1 MPSTT
6 TTTISPAQLAAL
18 LNSLNSDLAK
28 ASAINSYLQAQ
39 AAAAAVAAAAQTGQP
54 APVPAAASADPSLLR
69 AAADQLN
76 ASNAKQ
82 AAQRRYDKARQQLG
96 RLGVALYVHA
106 DTAGDTPSVAASAA
120 SGVDRSVLLSMLLG
134 EVKSDFSASKRTLTG
149 AIEALA
155 IAKIEADQLV
165 NARAEAIAQ
174 TRRAAPLS
182 APGSAP
188 TTSAPVGPP
197 PPGQPSTTRPT
208 TPPYS
213 AAAEAASPTI
223 LGSSALSGGEL
234 SAWYTSA
241 GHQPRLTV
249 PLDTLTGD
257 YQATGAAMNVRD
269 DIAFA
274 QAMVETGYLDF
285 PPFGQVTPT
294 DNNYAG
300 IGACDTCAHGF
311 TFPDAQTGVAAHL
324 QLLHDDATMQPVP
337 GPLPAPVGVAGC
349 CSTWLALDGIWATAG
364 GYGYH
369 ILLLYRQMLEW
380 VLQRRTSSAGL

>member
-1 MPSTT
+1 VH
-6 TTTISPAQLAAL
+6 
-18 LNSLNSDLAK
+18 SDTADET
-28 ASAINSYLQAQ
+28 AS
-39 AAAAAVAAAAQTGQP
+39 
-54 APVPAAASADPSLLR
+54 AAASA
-69 AAADQLN
+69 
-76 ASNAKQ
+76 
-82 AAQRRYDKARQQLG
+82 
-96 RLGVALYVHA
+96 
-106 DTAGDTPSVAASAA
+106 T

-134 EVKSDFSASKRTLTG
+134 EVKSDFSTAKRTLTG

-165 NARAEAIAQ
+165 NARAAAIAQ
-174 TRRAAPLS
+174 TRQAAPLS

-188 TTSAPVGPP
+188 PTTTPAGSAPS
-197 PPGQPSTTRPT
+197 PGQPSTTGPT

-223 LGSSALSGGEL
+223 LGPAALTGAEL
-234 SAWYTSA
+234 SAWFTSA

-249 PLDTLTGD
+249 PLDALTGY

-285 PPFGQVTPT
+285 PAFGQVTPT

-300 IGACDTCAHGF
+300 IGACDSCAHGF

-324 QLLHDDATMQPVP
+324 QLLHDDASTQPVP

-380 VLQRRTSSAGL
+380 VLQRRQSSAGL